1 MHPCD
6 WRGAV
11 DRSICRIKME
21 ERRGRLTGGFM
32 NCDEGWELIAEKEDW
47 DRVLEEGIR

>member
-1 MHPCD
+1 MHPGD

-21 ERRGRLTGGFM
+21 ERRGRLTRGSMDG
-32 NCDEGWELIAEKEDW
+32 DEGRELLAEKVDW